1 MIIVSKRKENNVIK
15 AIKRFRVDIPL
26 YVLQHIQ
33 SFVHE
38 NNHGTFILN
47 INKIIN
53 SFLKILSNF

>member
-26 YVLQHIQ
+26 NVLQHIQ

-38 NNHGTFILN
+38 NDHGTFILN
-47 INKIIN
+47 VNKIIN
-53 SFLKILSNF
+53 SF